1 MVNIYIVMYFRWLE
15 SHPDKV
21 EVISSNLIMTTNGS
35 DATAALFTCN
45 EVGFGSTPTV
55 STEK

>member
-1 MVNIYIVMYFRWLE
+1 
-15 SHPDKV
+15 
-21 EVISSNLIMTTNGS
+21 MTTNGS